1 MSKHLDAI
9 NENLTEFYNEIPKD
23 SMDDIKDICK
33 SIQESQDKLDN
44 YLNEYKKYNL
54 DSKESSKIV
63 INCYKDMK
71 TSSLDLYKQV
81 ENFEDDLC
89 CYRIYICSDEKRAIE
104 KNADIATLT
113 VPNVSQPSFEFYD
126 VPDNLRSVYVAVT
139 AVNNSNEESNPAFCS
154 LSPGYAI
161 RKPTVLK
168 ATSIK

>member
-1 MSKHLDAI
+1 MKTRLYF
-9 NENLTEFYNEIPKD
+9 LTTVMILAVP
-23 SMDDIKDICK
+23 
-33 SIQESQDKLDN
+33 
-44 YLNEYKKYNL
+44 
-54 DSKESSKIV
+54 
-63 INCYKDMK
+63 INCLAWAFGATWDK
-71 TSSLDLYKQV
+71 
-81 ENFEDDLC
+81 NFEDDLC